1 LQIRESLIDN
11 IGEDAIRRFLRSRG
25 IEKKDLGQ
33 EFKYF
38 VSNAVGIDIME
49 EEFEEFCYNHLM
61 YGKRKLVRVFE
72 IANKRKITDD
82 ELWLKALKKDF
93 LWDSLN
99 MCKILKTDVS
109 SSDDWKVASVKTVDD
124 KRGEVESI
132 CILFQC
138 YIRVTKK
145 ISKDHEWC
153 TYIPVEV
160 DLKKNLLLIKA
171 WRRQNVENEDEYK
184 NNTLMNK
191 IVEWLKKSIGIKVKN
206 IQLGYKKILA
216 NMNESLTGELLG
228 AIPSCGEVDLMK
240 DFFSDVEEKIMNQ
253 IPFENSTQK
262 DGKTTFS
269 GRIMNIAQEMK
280 NMVIRAVV
288 SDYFFERNYNVID
301 QMNLSAVINSV
312 KFSDLDNSITIIKSE
327 NNINPV
333 FCAKPF
339 LMLLTAMEDSDQV
352 DTINIS
358 FRNRNRKFRIRYDA
372 TKEEYIEIGILDPED
387 YYLEDYEKI
396 WEILKQYDY
405 AKDKSAQGDC
415 KAAIGE

>member
-1 LQIRESLIDN
+1 MQIRESLIDN

-184 NNTLMNK
+184 NK

-358 FRNRNRKFRIRYDA
+358 FRNRNRKFRISYDA

>member
-1 LQIRESLIDN
+1 
-11 IGEDAIRRFLRSRG
+11 
-25 IEKKDLGQ
+25 
-33 EFKYF
+33 
-38 VSNAVGIDIME
+38 
-49 EEFEEFCYNHLM
+49 
-61 YGKRKLVRVFE
+61 
-72 IANKRKITDD
+72 
-82 ELWLKALKKDF
+82 
-93 LWDSLN
+93 
-99 MCKILKTDVS
+99 
-109 SSDDWKVASVKTVDD
+109 
-124 KRGEVESI
+124 
-132 CILFQC
+132 
-138 YIRVTKK
+138 
-145 ISKDHEWC
+145 
-153 TYIPVEV
+153 
-160 DLKKNLLLIKA
+160 
-171 WRRQNVENEDEYK
+171 
-184 NNTLMNK
+184 MNK

-206 IQLGYKKILA
+206 MQLRYKKILA
-216 NMNESLTGELLG
+216 NMNESLTSELLG

-358 FRNRNRKFRIRYDA
+358 FRNRNRKFRISYDA

>member
-1 LQIRESLIDN
+1 MQIRESLIDN

-33 EFKYF
+33 NFKYF
-38 VSNAVGIDIME
+38 VSNAVGTDIME

-99 MCKILKTDVS
+99 MCKILKTDAS
-109 SSDDWKVASVKTVDD
+109 SSDEWKVAAVKTVDD

-145 ISKDHEWC
+145 ISEEHEWC
-153 TYIPVEV
+153 TYIPVEA
-160 DLKKNLLLIKA
+160 DLKNDLLLIKA
-171 WRRQNVENEDEYK
+171 WRRQNVENDDEYK

-206 IQLGYKKILA
+206 MQLRYKKILA

-240 DFFSDVEEKIMNQ
+240 DFFTDVEEKIMNQ
-253 IPFENSTQK
+253 IPFENITQK
-262 DGKTTFS
+262 DGKTAFR

-339 LMLLTAMEDSDQV
+339 LMLLTAMEDSEQV

-358 FRNRNRKFRIRYDA
+358 FRNRNRKFRISYDA

-387 YYLEDYEKI
+387 YFLEDYEKI

-405 AKDKSAQGDC
+405 AKNKSAQGDC

>member
-1 LQIRESLIDN
+1 MQIRESLIDN

-109 SSDDWKVASVKTVDD
+109 SSDEWKVADVKTVDD

-160 DLKKNLLLIKA
+160 DLN
-171 WRRQNVENEDEYK
+171 
-184 NNTLMNK
+184 
-191 IVEWLKKSIGIKVKN
+191 
-206 IQLGYKKILA
+206 
-216 NMNESLTGELLG
+216 
-228 AIPSCGEVDLMK
+228 
-240 DFFSDVEEKIMNQ
+240 
-253 IPFENSTQK
+253 
-262 DGKTTFS
+262 
-269 GRIMNIAQEMK
+269 
-280 NMVIRAVV
+280 
-288 SDYFFERNYNVID
+288 
-301 QMNLSAVINSV
+301 
-312 KFSDLDNSITIIKSE
+312 
-327 NNINPV
+327 
-333 FCAKPF
+333 
-339 LMLLTAMEDSDQV
+339 
-352 DTINIS
+352 
-358 FRNRNRKFRIRYDA
+358 
-372 TKEEYIEIGILDPED
+372 
-387 YYLEDYEKI
+387 
-396 WEILKQYDY
+396 
-405 AKDKSAQGDC
+405 
-415 KAAIGE
+415 